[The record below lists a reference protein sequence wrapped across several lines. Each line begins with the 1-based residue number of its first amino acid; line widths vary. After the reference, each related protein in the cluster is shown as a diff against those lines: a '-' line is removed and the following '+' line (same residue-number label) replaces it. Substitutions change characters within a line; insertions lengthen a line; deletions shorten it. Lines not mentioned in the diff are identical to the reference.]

1 MLTTVQVNDKY
12 TVNNVLTME
21 AVVSVTFSQVGIYK
35 ALKRSPLTGGL
46 EEKVAPNLASLLS
59 SVISEKDI
67 YKAFVT
73 AGISTDNSKASNDSN
88 EDQFTVS
95 FESFGG
101 DFNERGMYTLGDT
114 EIVSNGKNGGWAMF
128 WAGIFFTLV
137 FGTSVGVAGWMYKV
151 EHGHWPFFPDN
162 VEDAKDTVVLSHYDE
177 EDVVEERR
185 IVPVNGN
192 GLLGLK
198 GHHPSA
204 ASRENSHP
212 NSAPRRRKRIG
223 AKDTPSSYDTSAYSP
238 NSQATSSS
246 RHPLGIR
253 SMTKLNSSFYTP
265 QKPKTRQ
272 MVLYDVERLT
282 KSDEKSVKS
291 NVTLFD

>member
-12 TVNNVLTME
+12 TVNNLLTME

-59 SVISEKDI
+59 NVVSEEELFT
-67 YKAFVT
+67 ALVT
-73 AGISTDNSKASNDSN
+73 AGISTADYN
-88 EDQFTVS
+88 EDELNVS
-95 FESFGG
+95 FESFDG
-101 DFNERGMYTLGDT
+101 DFNERGMYSLGDT
-114 EIVSNGKNGGWAMF
+114 EIVSNGKNGGWGMF

-137 FGTSVGVAGWMYKV
+137 FGSSAAMGSWLYKA
-151 EHGHWPFFPDN
+151 EHGHWPFFPDM
-162 VEDAKDTVVLSHYDE
+162 EDSRDIVVHHHDE
-177 EDVVEERR
+177 EDDVMEEMR
-185 IVPVNGN
+185 IVPAN

-204 ASRENSHP
+204 ISKENSHP
-212 NSAPRRRKRIG
+212 NSAARRRKRIG
-223 AKDTPSSYDTSAYSP
+223 AKDSPSSYDASAFSP
-238 NSQATSSS
+238 NSQATPSS
-246 RHPLGIR
+246 RHPPLGIR
-253 SMTKLNSSFYTP
+253 SMRKLNTSFFTP
-265 QKPKTRQ
+265 QKPKSNRQ

-291 NVTLFD
+291 NVVLFD